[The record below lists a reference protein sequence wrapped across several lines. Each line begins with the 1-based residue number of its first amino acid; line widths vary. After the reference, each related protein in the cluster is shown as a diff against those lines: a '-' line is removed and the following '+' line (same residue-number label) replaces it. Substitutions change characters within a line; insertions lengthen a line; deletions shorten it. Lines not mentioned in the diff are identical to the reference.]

1 MIPAGKD
8 LTLRFALLEAV
19 YELHENWFAN
29 HAVACRSGCST
40 CCTQSVTMTEL
51 EGLRIIEHFTKE
63 SAQKQLIPLL
73 ADRPRKSR
81 QPASTNAYARLCLEG
96 REPEESEETDWD
108 MTPCPFLSNNR
119 CSIYQVRPFMCR
131 AFVSVKNCGDAGT
144 AELPS
149 HLVTANTVFMQIIE
163 HLAQGMAWGN
173 MLDVLRLITEKQE
186 DSKDIAQENL
196 GLSEPVPGFLI
207 GPEESG
213 DLQGLF
219 AALENKQAE
228 GKPLAAWLREKIAW

>member
-51 EGLRIIEHFTKE
+51 EGLRIVEHFTKE

-73 ADRPRKSR
+73 AGRPQRKR

-96 REPEESEETDWD
+96 KEPEDSEETGWD
-108 MTPCPFLSNNR
+108 LTPCPFLESSR
-119 CSIYQVRPFMCR
+119 CSIYRVRPFMCR
-131 AFVSVKNCGDAGT
+131 AFVSLKNCGDEGT
-144 AELPS
+144 AELPA

-173 MLDVLRLITEKQE
+173 MLDVLQLITQKQE
-186 DSKDIAQENL
+186 DIVTITQKKHCL
-196 GLSEPVPGFLI
+196 CEPVPGFLI

-219 AALENKQAE
+219 AALESKQVE
-228 GKPLAAWLREKIAW
+228 GKSLAAWLQEKIA